1 MSENRCPGGRGGSHG
16 TAVANRRLQR
26 LSLAL
31 LVCFLGMA
39 STGAQERVPLQTALP
54 KPAFSGTPA
63 FLVSANLEKAT
74 GRLRGPFLVPAGTAN
89 LATARPVTGSQPK
102 PVLGTYA
109 YVTDGN
115 KEASGNSFV
124 ELSPGVQW
132 VQIDLEAPCRV
143 DAILVWHY
151 HGEARVY
158 RDVVIQLAD
167 DADLVSGLLTVFNND
182 HDNSAG
188 LGVGTDKEYIE
199 TYEGRL
205 IPVPGRTARFVR
217 LSSQGNTRDD
227 MNDVVEVEVYGRPL
241 P

>member
-1 MSENRCPGGRGGSHG
+1 MSANRCR
-16 TAVANRRLQR
+16 V
-26 LSLAL
+26 L
-31 LVCFLGMA
+31 LVLLLCPLGVA
-39 STGAQERVPLQTALP
+39 STRGQELVPLPISLP

-74 GRLRGPFLVPAGTAN
+74 GKPRGPFLVPAGTVN
-89 LATARPVTGSQPK
+89 LAAARPVTGSQPK
-102 PVLGTYA
+102 PVLGSYA
-109 YVTDGN
+109 DVTDGN
-115 KEASGNSFV
+115 KEAAGDSFV
-124 ELSPGVQW
+124 ELGPGVQW
-132 VQIDLEAPCRV
+132 VQIDLGGPCRI

-158 RDVVIQLAD
+158 RDVVMQLAD
-167 DADLVSGLLTVFNND
+167 DADLVSGLRTVFNND

-188 LGVGTDKEYIE
+188 LGVGSDREYIE

-205 IPVPGRTARFVR
+205 IPVAAQPARFVR

-227 MNDVVEVEVYGRPL
+227 MNDVTEVEVYGTRL